1 MVEVVKGQ
9 DAIWHV
15 EDYDVVLVGTSIYNM
30 LSNGFQ
36 SKMRVKY
43 PIIEEADATTGYGD
57 MRKLGKRI
65 TIDNTKPV
73 ISILYIAKHPR
84 SASPLDYEALE
95 AALRSADEE
104 FAGKRVMTTML
115 GCSPFDGRGDRKKVL
130 QIMKRAVSKM
140 DLTVYDYKQLH
151 KRDEYNIEYKKLKG
165 TDMSLY
171 DKFMYIRNNLYIE
184 WWNTAVIKK
193 QKKLN
198 LNNNGI

>member
-65 TIDNTKPV
+65 TIDSTKPI

-84 SASPLDYEALE
+84 SVSPLDYEALE
-95 AALRSADEE
+95 VALRSADEE

-130 QIMKRAVSKM
+130 QVMKRAVSKM